1 VNGPHEYTP
10 LEFDE
15 EALAMLGKQSG
26 QDGGDHAY
34 LDHVGRGSFY
44 GFLASLGEELF
55 RDEDF
60 ADLYYPA
67 NGRPSPRVCWRRP
80 CLPIM
85 RLSSRRTVPLSSTS
99 TRLVR

>member
-1 VNGPHEYTP
+1 
-10 LEFDE
+10 
-15 EALAMLGKQSG
+15 MLGKQSG

-67 NGRPSPRVCWRRP
+67 NGRPSVPP
-80 CLPIM
+80 SLLATALPSHHASFVEEDGATF
-85 RLSSRRTVPLSSTS
+85 LDEHPAG
-99 TRLVR
+99 